1 MSIVVSLK
9 EGRHISKGSVV
20 DPIDAQM
27 DYIAA
32 QEDLAS
38 AGLALAALSKTEKD
52 LEKAENFAQAVASKD
67 PALAS
72 VVAHEMVSLA
82 LANIGQDAYTSDI
95 VPAHEDYSVAEENI
109 KDTIKSV
116 WEKIKEFTKKVWEFI
131 RNLIAK
137 VVDFVKSIFGKEGS
151 SYQELEKLLTKLK
164 KEGKTYLEKDEFEKS
179 VRERLAEK
187 VGGVLL
193 KNKGKKL
200 NGAAYT
206 NYLDEGNTLL
216 GTAASAKP
224 TTISAGISINTSDN
238 KITIANSEIE
248 IATDD
253 DNDGAKTV
261 SGAQAAI
268 KAIMKALSGIND
280 DYDNGSLKFGPG
292 AKEPWASVKD
302 DVEDKVNQFE
312 AGYIVSSCLR
322 DSKIGFT
329 IIGVKEDGVDAYKNL
344 TDNMDLNKARTA
356 LKKFFGNVE
365 VTYVEV
371 KPSKT
376 DIVDEMENVIPV
388 DYAEAVSIKD
398 KMKDLG
404 KKAETNAEKIKN
416 NIDKIAKEANKAID
430 NLAKELEKDESSDI
444 ATVVNSVLP
453 RISSLEA
460 SFYRNHYKGLADT
473 ALSFARNNIADVV
486 KESARLYTKK

>member
-9 EGRHISKGSVV
+9 EGRHISKGSAV

-238 KITIANSEIE
+238 KITIATKE
-248 IATDD
+248 IAIATA
-253 DNDGAKTV
+253 NNAKTV
-261 SGAQAAI
+261 SGMQEAI
-268 KAIMKALSGIND
+268 KATMKTLGGVTD
-280 DYDNGSLKFGPG
+280 DYDNTKLVFGPG

-312 AGYIVSSCLR
+312 AGFIISSCLR

-430 NLAKELEKDESSDI
+430 NLAKELEKDENSDI

>member
-9 EGRHISKGSVV
+9 EGRHISKGSAV

-137 VVDFVKSIFGKEGS
+137 VFDFVKSIFGKEGS

-248 IATDD
+248 IATGT
-253 DNDGAKTV
+253 DGAKTV

-268 KAIMKALSGIND
+268 KAIMKALGGVTD
-280 DYDNGSLKFGPG
+280 DYDNTKLVFGPG

-312 AGYIVSSCLR
+312 AGFIISSCLR

-329 IIGVKEDGVDAYKNL
+329 IIGVKEDGVDAYKSL
-344 TDNMDLNKARTA
+344 TDGIDLNKARA
-356 LKKFFGNVE
+356 GLKKFFGNVE
-365 VTYVEV
+365 ITYVEV